1 MGFSTKQ
8 LMLAVASLG
17 SMALDGLG
25 HGDSLGGLAIQP
37 APHPTPRMKSRGQ
50 GQKPNRSRKH
60 RKRSRAARN

>member
-25 HGDSLGGLAIQP
+25 GGNSHGGWAIQSMP
-37 APHPTPRMKSRGQ
+37 YPTPRMKSRGQ

-60 RKRSRAARN
+60 RTRS